1 MQVGTVCSIGS
12 VVLKLHR
19 YQIVPKQTKDMEH
32 YELTKSFQFYNFT
45 KKLMMSS
52 FPSFSSFFLKLN
64 CVSCMYILDIIYLLG
79 ILPLTICLKIVPL
92 DIQAIMC
99 QKRGSFPH
107 EFKIDTKC
115 LEKTPQNMSLSLFSL
130 HNSYSFCHIMLT
142 ICFLLTWTQSLNP
155 TLAAAAV
162 DLGYINSIQRAL
174 NFALSFQICKVCF

>member
-115 LEKTPQNMSLSLFSL
+115 LEKTPQNMSLSLFTAQFLFILSHHADNL
-130 HNSYSFCHIMLT
+130 LFTDMDT
-142 ICFLLTWTQSLNP
+142 IIKSHLSSSSSGPGLYQQYTKSIELCFEFSNM
-155 TLAAAAV
+155 
-162 DLGYINSIQRAL
+162 
-174 NFALSFQICKVCF
+174 

>member
-12 VVLKLHR
+12 VVLELHR

-52 FPSFSSFFLKLN
+52 FPSFSSFFPKLN

-79 ILPLTICLKIVPL
+79 ILPLTICLNSTS
-92 DIQAIMC
+92 IMC

-115 LEKTPQNMSLSLFSL
+115 LEKTPQNMSLSL
-130 HNSYSFCHIMLT
+130 SFHCT
-142 ICFLLTWTQSLNP
+142 IPIHFVTSC
-155 TLAAAAV
+155 
-162 DLGYINSIQRAL
+162 
-174 NFALSFQICKVCF
+174 